1 MTDWGIIQSEG
12 TKKRGKHRK
21 LIEFS
26 VEFLAFNNIF
36 LLFGLVIAIFSLQK
50 WSVQMENFV
59 VFQPKRKRLF
69 LHIPYLLNEHV
80 ENHAIYIGVYS
91 EELAHDNSLFILGLL
106 CRKP

>member
-26 VEFLAFNNIF
+26 VEFLAFSNIF

-50 WSVQMENFV
+50 GGVDKFEYR
-59 VFQPKRKRLF
+59 VFKTAVRYLQPKSIIRTLW
-69 LHIPYLLNEHV
+69 YD
-80 ENHAIYIGVYS
+80 S
-91 EELAHDNSLFILGLL
+91 
-106 CRKP
+106 